1 MNLDENP
8 LDVDDEMIEDEE
20 DSSVAQKMTNR
31 MSPKIDLMEATSNL
45 KPHSIIENAKS

>member
-1 MNLDENP
+1 MNLEENP

-20 DSSVAQKMTNR
+20 ESAVPQKLNNR
-31 MSPKIDLMEATSNL
+31 MSPKIDLMEATNNL